1 MLFIYFALSNQ
12 LTAMGNKL
20 EATQPNTA
28 NLTLKFHKVAQN
40 AQYRPYTGQI
50 MAGISYNRVYLWL
63 YPTLY

>member
-28 NLTLKFHKVAQN
+28 KLTLKFHKVAQKSERTIGTVQ
-40 AQYRPYTGQI
+40 A
-50 MAGISYNRVYLWL
+50 VYW
-63 YPTLY
+63 TDNGRH